1 MSFSQ
6 HHRQYHKRSCPLAVC
21 SKTPMANI
29 LLQSVTL
36 RSESM
41 PTHLFEN
48 DQLIVYI
55 KSISP
60 EAMEIAAIIV
70 AVNYVSIAE
79 LALSMA

>member
-6 HHRQYHKRSCPLAVC
+6 HHRQYHKRSCLLAGC
-21 SKTPMANI
+21 YKTQTGNI

-36 RSESM
+36 CSESV

-55 KSISP
+55 KSISHG
-60 EAMEIAAIIV
+60 AMEIAAIIV
-70 AVNYVSIAE
+70 VVNYFSIAE

>member
-1 MSFSQ
+1 
-6 HHRQYHKRSCPLAVC
+6 
-21 SKTPMANI
+21 
-29 LLQSVTL
+29 
-36 RSESM
+36 M

-60 EAMEIAAIIV
+60 GAMEIAAIIV